1 MITRM
6 EIDPAKERLIYGFFE
21 TYLELTE
28 EEERKLMAEVEK
40 LPEADEI
47 MKLPI
52 SYEEKGIQKGKEI
65 GKKEGEAQGV
75 KKVAIEML
83 RNGLEV
89 ELIAKV
95 THMDVE
101 EIKKFK
107 EYL

>member
-1 MITRM
+1 
-6 EIDPAKERLIYGFFE
+6 
-21 TYLELTE
+21 
-28 EEERKLMAEVEK
+28 
-40 LPEADEI
+40 EI

-101 EIKKFK
+101 EIKKVK
-107 EYL
+107 EQLYIDESSGEVPGVPCMIHDNKNGAWSSERTANIRIFWQ